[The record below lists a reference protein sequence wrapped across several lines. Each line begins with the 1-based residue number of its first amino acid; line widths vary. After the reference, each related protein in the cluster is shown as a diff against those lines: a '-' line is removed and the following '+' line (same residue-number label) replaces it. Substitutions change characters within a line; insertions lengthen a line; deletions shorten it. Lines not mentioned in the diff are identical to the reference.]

1 MACPAYPSVAAA
13 TVTVVDSVTVRYTCI
28 SGYSLQGEATVTCTG
43 GAWSTT
49 LPQCLIVYENHD
61 VQNVINVYETIEP
74 SEIPQWLLYIMAG
87 SAGLAGLSFLVGLLL
102 CCLHLLGCY
111 SGPVVGFG
119 GNHVYPKKQCC
130 NCAYCC
136 CCCCRCCKKCCTGP
150 DDDDDE
156 EDDEEQIGL
165 PMLNKK
171 NLPVKPNEEDKPEA
185 EGGNEDAP
193 AGGAKGGAKGRKK
206 GKPKADE
213 DDGPQVDRK
222 NAFPASPGN
231 KQKGAEM

>member
-13 TVTVVDSVTVRYTCI
+13 TATLVNSTTVKYACI
-28 SGYSLQGEATVTCTG
+28 SGYSMQGDTAVHCTG
-43 GAWSTT
+43 GVWQST
-49 LPQCLIVYENHD
+49 LPQCLIVYENHE
-61 VQNVINVYETIEP
+61 VSNTINVYETIEP

-87 SAGLAGLSFLVGLLL
+87 SAGMAGLSFLVGLLL

-111 SGPVVGFG
+111 SGPIVGFG

-165 PMLNKK
+165 PMLEKK
-171 NLPVKPNEEDKPEA
+171 DLPTKGEKDPNDQPPEDE
-185 EGGNEDAP
+185 NTVND
-193 AGGAKGGAKGRKK
+193 GAKGGAKGRSK
-206 GKPKADE
+206 GRAKAGA
-213 DDGPQVDRK
+213 DDGPVVDKKNSFPPGNNK
-222 NAFPASPGN
+222 NAD
-231 KQKGAEM
+231 M